1 MKLKN
6 LSEIPRLAM
15 RPLHEFENIP
25 TDHFIARA
33 LNAPIDSKN
42 ESIKG
47 QPRTK
52 GHEQI
57 NLRSGVILFYFFLA
71 SLAREG
77 KK

>member
-1 MKLKN
+1 
-6 LSEIPRLAM
+6 M

-25 TDHFIARA
+25 ADHFIARA

-57 NLRSGVILFYFFLA
+57 NLRSGVILFYFFFGFFG
-71 SLAREG
+71 SRG
-77 KK
+77 KKITPDPVRDIKG

>member
-15 RPLHEFENIP
+15 RPLHEFENI
-25 TDHFIARA
+25 TADHFIARA

-57 NLRSGVILFYFFLA
+57 KIAYRFYSIKHRPRIKAALD
-71 SLAREG
+71 
-77 KK
+77 